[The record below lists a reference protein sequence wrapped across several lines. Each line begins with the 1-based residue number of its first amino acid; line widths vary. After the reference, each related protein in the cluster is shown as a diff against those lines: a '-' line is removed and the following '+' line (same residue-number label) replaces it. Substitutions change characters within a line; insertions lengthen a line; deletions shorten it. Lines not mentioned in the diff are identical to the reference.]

1 MATAIAFLLKRFIT
15 TALSKIRH
23 RRNVIV
29 QHLCLHL
36 QQTDSQRDR
45 NRQIIKE
52 ENEV

>member
-15 TALSKIRH
+15 TAFGKMRH

-29 QHLCLHL
+29 QHLYLHL